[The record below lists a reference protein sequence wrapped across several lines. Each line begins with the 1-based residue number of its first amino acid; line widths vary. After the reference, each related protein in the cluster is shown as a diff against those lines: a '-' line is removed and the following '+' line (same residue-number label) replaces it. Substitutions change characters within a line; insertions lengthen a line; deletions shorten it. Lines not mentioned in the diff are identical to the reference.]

1 MEKEIKLKFTILFY
15 VELTI
20 VKNADCIN
28 FLSKLKI
35 VTVWGLRNTID
46 KQAKKNNM
54 QGLGLVY

>member
-28 FLSKLKI
+28 FFIKI
-35 VTVWGLRNTID
+35 
-46 KQAKKNNM
+46 KNCDSM
-54 QGLGLVY
+54 RIEEHYR